1 MNDKTNIGV
10 IGQGYVGLPLSIAFG
25 KKFSTIGFDIDKNRI
40 KSLRNKIDI
49 NKEISKSE
57 FLKSK
62 KLKFSFEIKDL
73 KKCNFFIVTVPSPI
87 LKNKIPDLSFIKKA
101 SEIVAKVLT
110 KNSTVVFESTV
121 YTGVT

>member
-62 KLKFSFEIKDL
+62 KLKFFFEFKDL

-87 LKNKIPDLSFIKKA
+87 LKNKIPDLS
-101 SEIVAKVLT
+101 L
-110 KNSTVVFESTV
+110 
-121 YTGVT
+121 